1 MLRPFLSAV
10 VLLAFVLTASSVAAQ
25 TAPVRVGF
33 VANPATSNRVDPVYP
48 DAARAA
54 GITGTVRVQV
64 EVSVDG
70 TVQDVQL
77 VTSIPLL
84 DQAALDAVRQWTF
97 RPTLL
102 NGKPT
107 AAVMELD
114 IRIPNV
120 VRVGG
125 VVPAPTKIFDVP
137 PVYPPEAQAAGV
149 QGVVILE
156 LMIDPD
162 GRVGATKVLKSIP
175 QLDDAA
181 VAAVKQ
187 WVFTPTLLNG
197 VPSWIL
203 YNVTVTFQTRQ

>member
-1 MLRPFLSAV
+1 MRPVLSAV
-10 VLLAFVLTASSVAAQ
+10 VPLTLLLVASSAAAQ
-25 TAPVRVGF
+25 TGPVRLGL
-33 VANPATSNRVDPVYP
+33 VANPATTNRVDPIYP

-54 GITGTVRVQV
+54 GVSGTVRVQV
-64 EVSVDG
+64 EVGADG

-77 VTSIPLL
+77 VSSIPLL

-107 AAVMELD
+107 GAVMELD
-114 IRIPNV
+114 IRVPNI

-125 VVPAPTKIFDVP
+125 VVPAPIKIVDAP
-137 PVYPPEAQAAGV
+137 PIYPPDAQAAGV

-156 LMIDPD
+156 LMIGPD
-162 GRVGATKVLKSIP
+162 GRVEGTRVLKSVP
-175 QLDDAA
+175 PLDDAA

-197 VPSWIL
+197 VPTWIL
-203 YNVTVTFQTRQ
+203 YNVTVTFQTRP

>member
-10 VLLAFVLTASSVAAQ
+10 VPLTFALAASSAAAQ
-25 TAPVRVGF
+25 APVRVGL
-33 VANPATSNRVDPVYP
+33 VANPAVANRVDPGYP

-54 GITGTVRVQV
+54 GVTGTVRVQV
-64 EVSVDG
+64 EVNVDG
-70 TVQDVQL
+70 VVQDAQL
-77 VTSIPLL
+77 VTSNPLL

-107 AAVMELD
+107 AVVMEID
-114 IRIPNV
+114 INVPNI

-125 VVPAPTKIFDVP
+125 AVRAPIKIAHADP
-137 PVYPPEAQAAGV
+137 IYPPEAQAAGV

-156 LMIDPD
+156 LLIGPE
-162 GRVGATKVLKSIP
+162 GRVEGTKVLKSVP
-175 QLDDAA
+175 PLDDAA
-181 VAAVKQ
+181 SAAVKQ
-187 WVFTPTLLNG
+187 WAFTPTLLNG
-197 VPSWIL
+197 VPAWIL